1 MSLHQEYFKDKKIT
15 VMGLGLLGRGVGD
28 TAFLAECGAEIIVTD
43 MKSEDALK
51 ESIEKLSAFPN
62 ITYRLGGHNEEDF
75 KGRDMILMSA
85 GVPKDSPFILCAR
98 NDGAEIA
105 MSGALFASLSK
116 IPIIGITG
124 TRGKSTVT
132 HMIYHVLT
140 QMTEGGKV
148 ILGGN
153 VRGISNLQLLKEVE
167 EDSIAVMELDS
178 WQLQGFGEKKLSP
191 HISVFTNFME
201 DHMNYYKGNM
211 GAYFKDKANVFMYQD
226 EPDTL
231 VTTQEVLNSAE
242 VFAREKGFELVQDI
256 RLVDTSILP
265 DDCLLTMPGEHNRL
279 NAALALEA
287 LRAVGLTDEEIF
299 EGLTTFPGVPGR
311 LEYLGEIDGVKVYND
326 NNATTPTATVRGIEA
341 VAKDKNVV
349 LIAGGAYKE
358 VDPSV
363 LVSVIEKH
371 CRAVVLL
378 PGTGTDKLKESLHT
392 IPING
397 NSVESVT
404 GGEVLLNA
412 VKAALAAASAG
423 DVILFSPGFA
433 SFGMFV
439 NEYERND
446 QFVAIIEQHRRAE
459 HEFFASG
466 FFYNEKE
473 KSVLLHK
480 RDNNTKINPNK
491 WAFFGGGSEDGEEPV
506 DTFVREIE
514 EEIGVTLGLS
524 EAIPLCD
531 YRNDVLGIHRH
542 VFFVRKEI
550 PKEEMNLQEGADFDW
565 VPLNTVFNLD
575 LTDLTIKDLK
585 FFIEKYVNV

>member
-1 MSLHQEYFKDKKIT
+1 
-15 VMGLGLLGRGVGD
+15 MGLGLLGRGVGD
-28 TAFLAECGAEIIVTD
+28 TAFLAECGADIIVTD
-43 MKSEDALK
+43 MKSDDDLR
-51 ESIEKLSAFPN
+51 ESIEKLAEFPN

-153 VRGISNLQLLKEVE
+153 VRGVSNLQLLKEVE

-201 DHMNYYKGNM
+201 DHMNYYKGSM
-211 GAYFKDKANVFMYQD
+211 GAYFADKANVFMYQD

-311 LEYLGEIDGVKVYND
+311 LEYLGETEGVKVYND

-341 VAKDKNVV
+341 VARDKNVI

-363 LVSVIEKH
+363 LVEPIEKY
-371 CRAVVLL
+371 CKAVILL
-378 PGTGTDKLKESLHT
+378 PGTGTDRLLES
-392 IPING
+392 INEHMSI
-397 NSVESVT
+397 NRHIRDNVSVYDSLEGV
-404 GGEVLLNA
+404 
-412 VKAALAAASAG
+412 VKAGLGVAKPG
-423 DVILFSPGFA
+423 DVLLFSPGFA

-439 NEYERND
+439 NEYDRND
-446 QFVAIIEQHRRAE
+446 QFVSIIKSYE
-459 HEFFASG
+459 HET
-466 FFYNEKE
+466 E
-473 KSVLLHK
+473 
-480 RDNNTKINPNK
+480 
-491 WAFFGGGSEDGEEPV
+491 
-506 DTFVREIE
+506 
-514 EEIGVTLGLS
+514 
-524 EAIPLCD
+524 
-531 YRNDVLGIHRH
+531 
-542 VFFVRKEI
+542 
-550 PKEEMNLQEGADFDW
+550 
-565 VPLNTVFNLD
+565 
-575 LTDLTIKDLK
+575 
-585 FFIEKYVNV
+585 